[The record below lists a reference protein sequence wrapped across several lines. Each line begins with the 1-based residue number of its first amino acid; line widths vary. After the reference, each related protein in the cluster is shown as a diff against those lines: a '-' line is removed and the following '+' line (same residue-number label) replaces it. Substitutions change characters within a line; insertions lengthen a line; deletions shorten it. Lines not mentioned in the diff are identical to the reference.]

1 MNGGEAVRMNGGLVR
16 LKEVYETLSP
26 SERKIATYILQYP
39 GEMIEFS
46 VAELAAKSG
55 ASQAAIIRLCKT
67 IGFKGYQDL
76 KLKVAGDLQGHSDEV
91 GYQEIRPDDSVA
103 AIIQNVSNNNIQ
115 SIRDTLKIMD
125 EAMVERAA
133 LLMEKARR
141 IYFFGVGA
149 SNLIA
154 MDAQQK
160 FLRIN
165 KTSFYFADPHQQVT
179 AAVTMTSED
188 VAVCISYSGETE
200 EVLRVCEIARQR
212 DAEVIS
218 LTKYGH
224 SKLSK
229 LATVPLYTSS
239 TENEI
244 RSGAMGSRITQLN
257 LIDILYLCVASK
269 NYDQSV
275 KYLEESRRALKR

>member
-1 MNGGEAVRMNGGLVR
+1 MNGGLVR
-16 LKEVYETLSP
+16 LKEVYETLNP
-26 SERKIATYILQYP
+26 SERKIATYILQHP

-46 VAELAAKSG
+46 VAELASKSG

-76 KLKVAGDLQGHSDEV
+76 KLKVAGDLQGHSDEA
-91 GYQEIRPDDSVA
+91 GYQEIRPNDSVS
-103 AIIQNVSNNNIQ
+103 AIIQNVSINNIQ

-133 LLMEKARR
+133 FLMEKARR

-165 KTSFYFADPHQQVT
+165 KTSFYFADPHQQLT
-179 AAVTMTSED
+179 AAVTMTKED

-200 EVLRVCEIARQR
+200 EVLRVGEIARQR
-212 DAEVIS
+212 EAEVIS

-229 LATVPLYTSS
+229 LATVPLFTSS

-269 NYDQSV
+269 NYEQSV

>member
-1 MNGGEAVRMNGGLVR
+1 MNGGLVR
-16 LKEVYETLSP
+16 LKEFYETLNP
-26 SERKIATYILQYP
+26 SERKIAAYILQQP
-39 GEMIEFS
+39 SEIIELS

-76 KLKVAGDLQGHSDEV
+76 KLKVAGDLQEADEQA
-91 GYQEIRPDDSVA
+91 GYQEIRPNDSVSA
-103 AIIQNVSNNNIQ
+103 MIRSVSNNNIQ

-125 EAMVERAA
+125 EAMVERAVS
-133 LLMEKARR
+133 LMDQARR

-165 KTSFYFADPHQQVT
+165 KMSFSFADPHQQLT
-179 AAVTMTSED
+179 SAVTMTEED
-188 VAVCISYSGETE
+188 VAVCISYSGETA
-200 EVLRVCEIARQR
+200 EVLRAAEIVRER
-212 DAEVIS
+212 GAEVIS
-218 LTKYGH
+218 MTKYGH

-269 NYDQSV
+269 NYEQSV
-275 KYLEESRRALKR
+275 KYLEESRQALKR